1 MNDFGYVIKELCA
14 LLVQIFN
21 LHFVVFGVELTVG
34 AMFLFACVVGLLLW
48 FIRGLSE

>member
-14 LLVQIFN
+14 LLVQICN
-21 LHFVVFGVELTVG
+21 LHFGVFGVELTVG
-34 AMFLFACVVGLLLW
+34 AMFLFACIVGLLLW